1 MTSYDPALSD
11 DELLDAYSRSV
22 IAAVEQVSP
31 SVASLRV
38 RMGGRS
44 RVRASGGAA
53 VVVTPNRLVTNAHV
67 VPASTRDG
75 WASFPDGR
83 ELRFSVVGRD
93 AFSDLAV
100 IAVEASDLPPARLGD
115 AATLRVGQLVIA
127 IGNPHGFAGSVTT
140 GVVSALG
147 RSLPARSGGTLRMID
162 NVIQTDA
169 TLNPGNSGG
178 ALATADGR
186 VVGINTA
193 LAGMGLGLAV
203 PINEHTRGLIEMLM
217 REGRVRRAYLGVAA
231 APRPLPPRAAADLG
245 RSVGLEVID
254 ITPESPAQQ
263 AGLRAEDIVVAINGA
278 PVERVEELQR
288 LLSSDAIGQLQHL
301 TVLRAGS
308 RVELDVR
315 PIELA
320 AA

>member
-1 MTSYDPALSD
+1 MSSNEAFEPEETP
-11 DELLDAYSRSV
+11 LDAYSRAV
-22 IAAVEQVSP
+22 IAAVERVSP

-38 RMGGRS
+38 RLAGGS
-44 RVRASGGAA
+44 RTREAGGSA
-53 VVVTPNRLVTNAHV
+53 VVITENRLVTNAHV
-67 VPASTRDG
+67 VPAATRSG
-75 WASFPDGR
+75 TASFPDGR
-83 ELRFSVVGRD
+83 EFRFQVVGRD
-93 AFSDLAV
+93 PFSDLAV
-100 IAVEASDLPPARLGD
+100 IGIEDGGLAPAELGD
-115 AATLRVGQLVIA
+115 ASTLRVGQLVVA
-127 IGNPHGFAGSVTT
+127 VGNPHGFAGSVTT

-178 ALATADGR
+178 ALATAEGK

-203 PINEHTRGLIEMLM
+203 PINDHTRGLISTLM
-217 REGRVRRAYLGVAA
+217 SEGRVRRAYLGLAA
-231 APRPLPPRAAADLG
+231 APRPLPPRAVSELG

-254 ITPESPAQQ
+254 ITSGSPAER
-263 AGLRAEDIVVAINGA
+263 AGLRAEDIVVAINGEA
-278 PVERVEELQR
+278 VERVEELQR
-288 LLSSDAIGQLQHL
+288 RLSSEAIDHVQTL
-301 TVLRAGS
+301 TVLRAGN
-308 RVELDVR
+308 RVELQVL

>member
-1 MTSYDPALSD
+1 MNSLDSSS
-11 DELLDAYSRSV
+11 ENENLLDAYSRTV
-22 IAAVEQVSP
+22 IAAVEHVSP

-38 RMGGRS
+38 RLGGRS
-44 RVRASGGAA
+44 RGRVAGGAA
-53 VVVTPNRLVTNAHV
+53 VAITENRLVTNAHV

-83 ELRFSVVGRD
+83 ELRFTVIGRD

-100 IAVEASDLPPARLGD
+100 IAVDASDLPPARLGD
-115 AATLRVGQLVIA
+115 ASTLRVGQLVVA

-203 PINEHTRGLIEMLM
+203 PINDHTRSLI
-217 REGRVRRAYLGVAA
+217 
-231 APRPLPPRAAADLG
+231 
-245 RSVGLEVID
+245 
-254 ITPESPAQQ
+254 
-263 AGLRAEDIVVAINGA
+263 
-278 PVERVEELQR
+278 
-288 LLSSDAIGQLQHL
+288 SS
-301 TVLRAGS
+301 
-308 RVELDVR
+308 
-315 PIELA
+315 
-320 AA
+320 

>member
-1 MTSYDPALSD
+1 MSTFDASA
-11 DELLDAYSRSV
+11 ENENLLDAYSRSV

-31 SVASLRV
+31 SVASLRL
-38 RMGGRS
+38 RLGGRS
-44 RVRASGGAA
+44 RTRVAGGSA
-53 VVVTPNRLVTNAHV
+53 VVITENRLVTNAHV
-67 VPASTRDG
+67 VPAATRDG

-83 ELRFSVVGRD
+83 ELRFAVVGRD

-115 AATLRVGQLVIA
+115 ASTLRVGQLVIA

-178 ALATADGR
+178 ALAIADGS
-186 VVGINTA
+186 VVGITA

-203 PINEHTRGLIEMLM
+203 PVNDHTRGLIGMLM
-217 REGRVRRAYLGVAA
+217 TDGRVRRAYLGLAA
-231 APRPLPPRAAADLG
+231 APRPLPPRAAAELG

-254 ITPESPAQQ
+254 ITPGSPAER
-263 AGLRAEDIVVAINGA
+263 AGLRAEDIVVAINGV

-288 LLSSDAIGQLQHL
+288 RLSSDAIDQLQAL
-301 TVLRAGS
+301 TVLRTGS
-308 RVELDVR
+308 RVELQVR

-320 AA
+320 VAA

>member
-1 MTSYDPALSD
+1 
-11 DELLDAYSRSV
+11 
-22 IAAVEQVSP
+22 
-31 SVASLRV
+31 
-38 RMGGRS
+38 
-44 RVRASGGAA
+44 
-53 VVVTPNRLVTNAHV
+53 

-83 ELRFSVVGRD
+83 EFRFSVVGRD
-93 AFSDLAV
+93 PFSDLAV
-100 IAVEASDLPPARLGD
+100 IAVEASDLQPARLGD
-115 AATLRVGQLVIA
+115 ASTLRVGQLVVA
-127 IGNPHGFAGSVTT
+127 IGNPHGFAGSVTS

-147 RSLPARSGGTLRMID
+147 RSLPARSGDTLRMID

-178 ALATADGR
+178 ALATSDGL

-203 PINEHTRGLIEMLM
+203 PINDHTRGLIATLM
-217 REGRVRRAYLGVAA
+217 TEGRVRRAYLGVAA

-254 ITPESPAQQ
+254 ITPGSPAEH
-263 AGLRAEDIVVAINGA
+263 AGLRAEDIVVAINDA

-288 LLSSDAIGQLQHL
+288 RLSSEAIDQVQTL
-301 TVLRAGS
+301 TVLRAGN
-308 RVELDVR
+308 RVQLEVR

>member
-1 MTSYDPALSD
+1 MSSFESSAGD
-11 DELLDAYSRSV
+11 DALLDAYSRSV

-44 RVRASGGAA
+44 RMRVSGGAA
-53 VVVTPNRLVTNAHV
+53 VAITENRLVTNAHV

-83 ELRFSVVGRD
+83 ELRFTVVGRD

-100 IAVEASDLPPARLGD
+100 IAVDASDLRPARLGD
-115 AATLRVGQLVIA
+115 AATLRVGQLVVA

-169 TLNPGNSGG
+169 PLNPGNSGG
-178 ALATADGR
+178 ALATADGH

-193 LAGMGLGLAV
+193 LAGIGLGLAV
-203 PINEHTRGLIEMLM
+203 PINDHARGLIATLM
-217 REGRVRRAYLGVAA
+217 HEGRVRRAFLGLAA
-231 APRPLPPRAAADLG
+231 APRPLPPRAASDLG
-245 RSVGLEVID
+245 RAVGLEVID
-254 ITPESPAQQ
+254 ITPSSPAER
-263 AGLRAEDIVVAINGA
+263 AGLRAEDILVAINGVA
-278 PVERVEELQR
+278 VERVEELQHR
-288 LLSSDAIGQLQHL
+288 LSSDAIGQVQRL

-308 RVELDVR
+308 PVELAVR
-315 PIELA
+315 PVELVA
-320 AA
+320 A